1 MQKSYECIQQKVG
14 RIISTFSFF
23 VNKIITTG
31 EGGKSTTRSDI
42 YYKKMLLLRDHGM
55 SPVKKYWHDVVGFNF
70 RMTNLQAAIG
80 YAQLEKIDDLLKRNF
95 DIETGYNE
103 ELKNLNIIWQSDTD
117 LKRKRVVWIVTG
129 MSDKRD
135 QLIEKELLME

>member
-1 MQKSYECIQQKVG
+1 
-14 RIISTFSFF
+14 
-23 VNKIITTG
+23 
-31 EGGKSTTRSDI
+31 
-42 YYKKMLLLRDHGM
+42 MLLLRDHGM

-95 DIETGYNE
+95 DIETGYKE
-103 ELKNLNIIWQSDTD
+103 ELKNQNIIWQSDTD

-135 QLIEKELLME
+135 QLIEKGTLNGIDLRRFFYPLNQMDIYKKYAKVII